1 MVRISPLARL
11 LLRDRVFPPTT
22 GEPAMLRR
30 LLLSLAP
37 AALALTFWAGPYST
51 GAAQQSKPPAA
62 DEADVNLLKSAG
74 LSTDPK
80 VLLDFFVKR
89 ALKGDARKELEDLV
103 GQLDAKLYKD
113 RKHAQEELLKRGT
126 VALPF
131 LKKAAKGGSLELT
144 RRAEELIRI

>member
-1 MVRISPLARL
+1 
-11 LLRDRVFPPTT
+11 
-22 GEPAMLRR
+22 MLRR

-51 GAAQQSKPPAA
+51 GAAQQSKSPPAA
-62 DEADVNLLKSAG
+62 DETDANLLKSAG
-74 LSTDPK
+74 LSTDAK
-80 VLLDFFVKR
+80 ALLDFFVKR

-103 GQLDAKLYKD
+103 NQLDAKLYKD

-131 LKKAAKGGSLELT
+131 LKKAAKGGSLEMT
-144 RRAEELIRI
+144 RRAEE